1 MNKLDIFNIDKDIIK
16 IVNEEES
23 NLMSIYKDL
32 EEKCYINTINV
43 LNAFKSENVQESDF
57 MGTTGYGYGDIGRSK
72 IDNIFARIF
81 NAESGLCR
89 SQFISGTHALTVCL
103 FALLR
108 PNDTLL
114 SITGLPYDTLHE
126 VIGIKD
132 NPSSLKS
139 FNINYKQIDLINNE
153 FDIKKIKEELKNN
166 KIKVIEIQRSKGY
179 SERKSISI
187 TKIEEVIKE
196 IRKIDK
202 DVIIMVDNCYCDF
215 VETTSPIDVGADI
228 MVSSLMK
235 NLGGGI
241 SPNGAFIVGKKEL
254 IDLCADR
261 LNVPGEG
268 AEVGP
273 SIHSNKDILMGL
285 YYAPEVVLNS
295 LKIAALTSKVL
306 ERLGYIVEP
315 KYNEERVDIVE
326 SIYLE
331 NEDNLI
337 KYTEGLQSGSII
349 DSNST
354 PIPFDMPG
362 YKDKIIMASGSFV
375 QGSTIAISCDAPIR
389 KPYILFQQGSIT
401 YDSGK
406 IALMCALSNLK
417 RAN

>member
-202 DVIIMVDNCYCDF
+202 DVIIMVDNCYCEF
-215 VETTSPIDVGADI
+215 VQDKEPIELGADI
-228 MVSSLMK
+228 AVGSLIK

-241 SPNGAFIVGKKEL
+241 ASNGAYVVGRKHLIEL
-254 IDLCADR
+254 VAER
-261 LNVPGEG
+261 LTAPGLG
-268 AEVGP
+268 KEVGP
-273 SIHSNKDILMGL
+273 SGGANKMFLEGIYM
-285 YYAPEVVLNS
+285 APSAVASS
-295 LKIAALTSKVL
+295 LKIAVLTSLVMEK
-306 ERLGYIVEP
+306 LGFDVQP
-315 KYNEERVDIVE
+315 KYNDYRADIVQTLIFKDRE
-326 SIYLE
+326 KM
-331 NEDNLI
+331 I
-337 KYTEGLQSGSII
+337 KYCQGIQRGSAI
-349 DSNST
+349 DSFAT
-354 PIPFDMPG
+354 PYPAPMPG
-362 YKDKIIMASGSFV
+362 YDDEVIMASGSFT
-375 QGSTIAISCDAPIR
+375 QGSSIEISCDGPLR
-389 KPYILFQQGSIT
+389 EPYIAYQQGSLT
-401 YDSGK
+401 YEYGK
-406 IALMCALSNLK
+406 LSIINAINSIK
-417 RAN
+417 NA